1 MGENKIGIGILGCG
15 NIAGIHAEAIRQVP
29 DLQLISVCSR
39 SRESAGRLG
48 ARFKVAAYS
57 DLKEF
62 LADQGIQAVSV
73 CTPSGTH
80 ADLGCSAARAGKHVL
95 VEKPIDVS
103 LEKADALIAA
113 CDRAGVKLAVAFQ
126 SRHLDA
132 PKLLKSA
139 VESGRLGKPIL
150 GDAHIKWYRK
160 PQYYASNS
168 WRGTLAIDGGG
179 ALINQA
185 IHTVDLLRW
194 IMGPAAGVSAY
205 ADRLLHTGIEAEDTL
220 VAVVQFQ
227 NGALGIIE
235 AATSAYPGFKRRL
248 EITGTEGTVILDG
261 DNLTTWALRDGST
274 NPAASAGDVSDGSAD
289 PMAIDC
295 EGHRRIMADFA
306 AAILQQRKP
315 LVDGRDGRQ
324 SLELVRAIYDSA
336 AAHQQQPPINANK
349 RR

>member
-1 MGENKIGIGILGCG
+1 MAGNAIGIGILGCG
-15 NIAGIHAEAIRQVP
+15 NIAGIHAEGIKLVP
-29 DLQLISVCSR
+29 DLKLVSVCSR
-39 SRESAGRLG
+39 SRESAARLG
-48 ARFKVAAYS
+48 AKFNVAAHS
-57 DLKEF
+57 ELAEF
-62 LADQGIQAVSV
+62 LADRALQAVSI

-80 ADLGCSAARAGKHVL
+80 GDLGCAAARAGKHVL
-95 VEKPIDVS
+95 VEKPIDIS
-103 LEKADALIAA
+103 LKKADALIKA
-113 CDRAGVKLAVAFQ
+113 CDAARVKLAVAFQ

-139 VESGRLGKPIL
+139 VDSGRLGKPIL
-150 GDAHIKWYRK
+150 ADAHIKWYRK
-160 PQYYASNS
+160 PEYYASNA
-168 WRGTLAIDGGG
+168 WRGTLSIDGGG

-194 IMGPAAGVSAY
+194 IMGPADAVSAY
-205 ADRLLHTGIEAEDTL
+205 SDRLLHAGIEAEDTL
-220 VAVVQFQ
+220 VAVVRFR
-227 NGALGIIE
+227 NGALGIVE

-261 DNLTTWALRDGST
+261 DNLTTWALRDGSA
-274 NPAASAGDVSDGSAD
+274 NPAAPAGDVSNGSAD

-315 LVDGRDGRQ
+315 LVDGRDGRE
-324 SLELVRAIYDSA
+324 SLELVRAIYHSA
-336 AAHQQQPPINANK
+336 AAHRRQPPMNADE